1 MSNPEKK
8 SGFYL
13 GGLSAVGSVFS
24 ASLAMGCCAGVL
36 APVAS
41 VAAAALPFF
50 KPSFQMPLLYA
61 TVVATLVGLTIF
73 YRRQGMISPLIL
85 GLLGAFFLLVP
96 FHEALELTLF
106 YLSIGVG
113 LSALLVASWA
123 PLVWRFFCGNP

>member
-8 SGFYL
+8 GGFYL
-13 GGLSAVGSVFS
+13 RGLGAVATIFS
-24 ASLAMGCCAGVL
+24 ASLAMGCCAGLL

-41 VAAAALPFF
+41 VTAAALLFTE
-50 KPSFQMPLLYA
+50 PSFQMPLLYA
-61 TVVATLVGLTIF
+61 TVVATLVGLLIF
-73 YRRQGMISPLIL
+73 YRRQGFITPLVL

-96 FHEALELTLF
+96 FHEALELSLF
-106 YLSIGVG
+106 YLFIGVG

>member
-13 GGLSAVGSVFS
+13 GGLGAVGTIFS
-24 ASLAMGCCAGVL
+24 ASLAMGCCAGLL

-41 VAAAALPFF
+41 VAAAALLFME
-50 KPSFQMPLLYA
+50 PSFQMPLLYA
-61 TVVATLVGLTIF
+61 TIVATLVGLVIF
-73 YRRQGMISPLIL
+73 YRRQGFISPLVL
-85 GLLGAFFLLVP
+85 GLSGALFLLVP
-96 FHEALELTLF
+96 FHEALEVSLF
-106 YLSIGVG
+106 YLFIGVG